1 MSTIN
6 YLYKF
11 EYNHGK
17 VQNPLPMTR
26 DSSLSKLDVQCLMYC
41 LIFSLVDTFTNFL
54 YLIGYQQ
61 AQFYSQQ
68 DIVHIM
74 LVTDHCITLSC
85 VIAPQ
90 MSLCVSYI
98 LGQMIYSSGRSRGG
112 PSPLFWV
119 KKENMSKGR
128 TAGRAGLSL
137 TCSRSGSATVV
148 NSKD

>member
-11 EYNHGK
+11 EYNHVK

-68 DIVHIM
+68 NIVHIM

-119 KKENMSKGR
+119 KTENM
-128 TAGRAGLSL
+128 
-137 TCSRSGSATVV
+137 
-148 NSKD
+148 